1 MPDIEREVKRL
12 LRMDNEAIDVKWEV
26 VIESDKPQ
34 DAHSGEKQ
42 VCVVCD
48 VEWEVVIESDKPQ
61 DAHSGETGACV
72 SCVTSSGQCCTQRG
86 I

>member
-42 VCVVCD
+42 VRVVCARASTRCGCLIND
-48 VEWEVVIESDKPQ
+48 VSIS
-61 DAHSGETGACV
+61 H
-72 SCVTSSGQCCTQRG
+72 
-86 I
+86 